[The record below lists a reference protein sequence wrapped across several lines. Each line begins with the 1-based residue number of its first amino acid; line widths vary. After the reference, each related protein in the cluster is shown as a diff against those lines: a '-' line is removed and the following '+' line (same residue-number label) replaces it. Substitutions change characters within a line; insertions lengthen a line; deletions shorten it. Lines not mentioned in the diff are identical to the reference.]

1 VLQAQECLTL
11 PSMIANVISV
21 IAAAIITIP
30 MIKPFAKH
38 LKINTPNYLF
48 YFFNLLRNVDV

>member
-1 VLQAQECLTL
+1 
-11 PSMIANVISV
+11 MIANVISV

-38 LKINTPNYLF
+38 LKIRYNIGVKKRKRVD
-48 YFFNLLRNVDV
+48 FNERN

>member
-1 VLQAQECLTL
+1 VLQAQECLKL

-38 LKINTPNYLF
+38 FKIHTSNY
-48 YFFNLLRNVDV
+48 

>member
-1 VLQAQECLTL
+1 VLQAQECLKL

-38 LKINTPNYLF
+38 LKINTPNY
-48 YFFNLLRNVDV
+48 